1 MIKKSLKTEP
11 NILFF
16 TLFVEFYVIK
26 EITHNKI
33 EYIATPLPSFQLEST
48 MGFSFL

>member
-1 MIKKSLKTEP
+1 MIKKNPLRLCKNELWGP

-16 TLFVEFYVIK
+16 SVFVEFYVIK

-33 EYIATPLPSFQLEST
+33 
-48 MGFSFL
+48 